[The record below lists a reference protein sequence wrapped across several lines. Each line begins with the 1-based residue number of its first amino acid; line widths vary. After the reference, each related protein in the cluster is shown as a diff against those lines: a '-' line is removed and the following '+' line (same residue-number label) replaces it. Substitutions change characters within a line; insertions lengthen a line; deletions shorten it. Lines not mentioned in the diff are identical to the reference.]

1 MPSINFNPAG
11 ITALMNFN
19 MAQTGLSQTQSRI
32 ATGKKVR
39 SSVDDP
45 AVIATSQRLMARKNG
60 VSAGIENSKAANL
73 LLSTAD
79 KALSNMQDIMQNMR
93 QIALKASN
101 DATTDEDR
109 VNYQKQIDDYRKELD
124 RIARDTKYKERH
136 LLNGDIS
143 STSKN
148 VDASAKVLT
157 NTGVNESALQG
168 STATNLIQTAA
179 VSSTAQYDVTFQIKL
194 VANGNSVDA
203 QIFASN
209 ATNSASPV
217 TTVSGLNGGAKTINI
232 ALDGTGS
239 TSGGTGFDP
248 STLPLAEAYDF
259 HLNLLGTI
267 AGIHTDGSKYYIQSG
282 GTWYSMPGSGNLWIQ
297 DTHTA
302 FGTSATDINGNT
314 ISDIEMKDLAGTIVY
329 GYNSGGHYYTSIV
342 GTPSNYPKWS
352 PLQSSVPSSSTELTI
367 TLNKVSADDIGK
379 TSTVNVASQITRT
392 GTTDKSISFQVGAD
406 AGEEMTVGL
415 NDMSSYGLRINRLDV
430 SKSLTAKNS
439 VSMLD
444 RAIDTVS
451 EERAKIGSMQNRLE
465 VSISNSETYKMNLE
479 GALAQEVDVNY
490 AEEVL
495 QQTIEQ
501 VKQQASLAMLTQ
513 ANQSQQAVLSLLT

>member
-1 MPSINFNPAG
+1 MLF
-11 ITALMNFN
+11 
-19 MAQTGLSQTQSRI
+19 
-32 ATGKKVR
+32 R
-39 SSVDDP
+39 S
-45 AVIATSQRLMARKNG
+45 
-60 VSAGIENSKAANL
+60 
-73 LLSTAD
+73 
-79 KALSNMQDIMQNMR
+79 
-93 QIALKASN
+93 
-101 DATTDEDR
+101 EDR
-109 VNYQKQIDDYRKELD
+109 LNYQKQIDDYRKELD

-143 STSKN
+143 PTSKN

-179 VSSTAQYDVTFQIKL
+179 VSSTAQYDITFQIKL

-239 TSGGTGFDP
+239 GSSGGATVDP
-248 STLPLAEAYDF
+248 STLPLAEAHDAYVT
-259 HLNLLGTI
+259 LGTI
-267 AGIHTDGSKYYIQSG
+267 AGIHTDGSTYYIQSG
-282 GTWYSMPGSGNLWIQ
+282 GTWYSMPISGNLWNK
-297 DTHTA
+297 DVFTP
-302 FGTSATDINGNT
+302 FGTPATDIDGNT
-314 ISDIEMKDLAGTIVY
+314 ITDIEMKDLAGTIFY

-352 PLQSSVPSSSTELTI
+352 PLQPSVPSSSTELTI
-367 TLNKVSADDIGK
+367 TLNQVSADDTGK
-379 TSTVNVASQITRT
+379 TSTVNVSSQITSAAS
-392 GTTDKSISFQVGAD
+392 TDKSISFQVGAD

-415 NDMSSYGLRINRLDV
+415 NDMSSYGLRINKLDV
-430 SKSLTAKNS
+430 SKSLAAKNS

-451 EERAKIGSMQNRLE
+451 EERSKIGSMQNRLE
-465 VSISNSETYKMNLE
+465 VSIANSETYKMNLE

-495 QQTIEQ
+495 QQTINQ

>member
-1 MPSINFNPAG
+1 MPSINFSPAG
-11 ITALMNFN
+11 ITALRNFN
-19 MAQTGLSQTQSRI
+19 MAQAGLSQTQSRI
-32 ATGKKVR
+32 ATGKRVQ

-45 AVIATSQRLMARKNG
+45 AAIATSQRLIAGKNG
-60 VSAGIENSKAANL
+60 ISAGIENSKAANL

-109 VNYQKQIDDYRKELD
+109 LNYQKQIDDYRKELD

-143 STSKN
+143 PTSKN

-179 VSSTAQYDVTFQIKL
+179 VSSTAQYDITFQIKL

-239 TSGGTGFDP
+239 GSSGGATVDP
-248 STLPLAEAYDF
+248 STLPLAEDR
-259 HLNLLGTI
+259 
-267 AGIHTDGSKYYIQSG
+267 K
-282 GTWYSMPGSGNLWIQ
+282 
-297 DTHTA
+297 
-302 FGTSATDINGNT
+302 
-314 ISDIEMKDLAGTIVY
+314 
-329 GYNSGGHYYTSIV
+329 
-342 GTPSNYPKWS
+342 
-352 PLQSSVPSSSTELTI
+352 SV
-367 TLNKVSADDIGK
+367 V
-379 TSTVNVASQITRT
+379 
-392 GTTDKSISFQVGAD
+392 
-406 AGEEMTVGL
+406 
-415 NDMSSYGLRINRLDV
+415 
-430 SKSLTAKNS
+430 
-439 VSMLD
+439 
-444 RAIDTVS
+444 
-451 EERAKIGSMQNRLE
+451 
-465 VSISNSETYKMNLE
+465 
-479 GALAQEVDVNY
+479 
-490 AEEVL
+490 
-495 QQTIEQ
+495 
-501 VKQQASLAMLTQ
+501 
-513 ANQSQQAVLSLLT
+513 